1 MNSSSSYAPSN
12 AFYLMDHPHKWPQR
26 PPDRLSLDSTTNI
39 SSSNA
44 KCDQTN
50 CFSVPGAKTS
60 RGRGF
65 AVTKG
70 WFIPIATILL
80 GLCFSVTSALKNE
93 FLPINTLCKRSHKS
107 FLSNIPKPV
116 DGAVVISN
124 NERDINCVFTF
135 QTESILERFMLR
147 FEELNMDCNDKLF
160 IYDGAHAIGAH
171 KANLSCEKTI
181 HTFGSG
187 GVIYTRTNFIT
198 LKYITDSWGTDQN
211 GFRLVITAFKDKS
224 GGCRDGF
231 QCENGICID
240 KDLVCDNINHCG
252 DGEDERS
259 SQFCSLKRTGALF
272 SAIMSTGRICPCFDQ
287 ERENNQLDYMNGGT
301 IPARHSAMGFPQWF
315 GATAADSTF
324 QSAIIVAGV
333 LLVMGIVIAILIV
346 RVRNRRERRMNRNEA
361 RAAVYKSMNNK
372 GRNGAPTGYV
382 PVAANLYATTTT
394 TTAFPSGST
403 DIMATTSLMATGNTH
418 HLFDSAPPI
427 QNDPFAESSM
437 GLTKLIDNA
446 GNASHPVE
454 GRGELIILMAT
465 LTRII
470 QATIMEIILEINH
483 FHMLKT
489 TWLAIM

>member
-259 SQFCSLKRTGALF
+259 SQFCS
-272 SAIMSTGRICPCFDQ
+272 P
-287 ERENNQLDYMNGGT
+287 
-301 IPARHSAMGFPQWF
+301 MGFPQWF